1 MWRSSLLVLASALVI
16 NAASPSSVEAKIS
29 DPRKVALVAALVAVI
44 TGTYGGY
51 YHIVGADGE
60 REARGIVAQMD
71 DAHAAAAVLKAVQ
84 ISVASAA
91 TDQNANPEVVVST
104 ALNVLQALEPK
115 LSAETGDA
123 RGGANRNGGRSS
135 RPGTPEY
142 PGIGHIRSTLTEVL
156 AIGPGPLKHEE
167 IGAALAQAERSLSND
182 LAVLKT
188 RLDMTSDRAEGA
200 RLVRNHFAKVAL
212 GFLGMAGL
220 VGVDWTRAGQTLRQ
234 RQWRLRGW
242 LLRRLNPTR
251 VSNQDRGE

>member
-1 MWRSSLLVLASALVI
+1 MNYTRMTMEASIMWRSSLLVLASALVI

-29 DPRKVALVAALVAVI
+29 DPRKVALVAALVAGI

-91 TDQNANPEVVVST
+91 TDQIANPEVVVST

-167 IGAALAQAERSLSND
+167 IGAALAQAERSPPMAHGFGYLV
-182 LAVLKT
+182 AVI
-188 RLDMTSDRAEGA
+188 DWSA
-200 RLVRNHFAKVAL
+200 VA
-212 GFLGMAGL
+212 
-220 VGVDWTRAGQTLRQ
+220 
-234 RQWRLRGW
+234 
-242 LLRRLNPTR
+242 
-251 VSNQDRGE
+251 S

>member
-1 MWRSSLLVLASALVI
+1 MGPAPRWGPAGLLEAARILAPPCSVSNYLFADQSTMNYTRMTMEASITWRSSLLVLASALVI

-91 TDQNANPEVVVST
+91 TDQIANPEVVVST

-200 RLVRNHFAKVAL
+200 RLVRNPCVI
-212 GFLGMAGL
+212 
-220 VGVDWTRAGQTLRQ
+220 
-234 RQWRLRGW
+234 
-242 LLRRLNPTR
+242 
-251 VSNQDRGE
+251 S